1 MKKFHRVLCLL
12 VYYLL
17 GRHFPTQPVP
27 GWRLGYFFRG
37 LLVKGIFRKCGDGVI
52 VKRNCYFGR
61 GSTLEVGSRS
71 QLGEQAR
78 IGPEVSIGSDVIMG
92 PEVVIM
98 TTSHEFEDPDTPIR
112 LQPEPPIRKV
122 IIEDDVWIG
131 TRVTILPG
139 VHIGRGAVIGACS
152 VVTKDIPQFGVAVGN
167 PAKVLRNRGS
177 RRASLPE
184 EVEVN
189 PH

>member
-12 VYYLL
+12 VYYIL

-98 TTSHEFEDPDTPIR
+98 TTSHEFEDPDRPIR
-112 LQPEPPIRKV
+112 LQPEPPIKKV

-177 RRASLPE
+177 RMATLPE